1 MRDDDGDG
9 SDGAEARATAHV
21 ALPGTPERR
30 CGTRRRRGSAR
41 YLSDALGSDDDEDG
55 EALLDVGAVE
65 ERDGYDSGSDYE
77 EAGRRGG
84 AGGAPAVP
92 ARLQR
97 PPGARAIKALST
109 DPHVLSPQ
117 RKCPYGCGALVW
129 PEEGTVCCSAGK
141 HILGA
146 EYNPPIDDIYLQI
159 LTMEHVSK
167 DSRHLNAGLAM
178 GTQGIFPSKA
188 VGGLG
193 WHEQGGW
200 SHLSLFGTTYC
211 RMFPLSAN
219 NAFDNHLLPNH
230 LLLDGATKD
239 LGKDY
244 AERLLRTRAYL
255 RECHPLASSLCAIAD
270 VPGERVDLTPFM
282 RIEAQSLRSSAMEL
296 AFVSSGVRRA
306 EDHGAH
312 CAAAHRRAQAVR
324 GGHEQQGAAVARGRA
339 RGHHPPQAPHGGH
352 AHVRRAAARHAARGA
367 ARLHGLRGAH

>member
-1 MRDDDGDG
+1 MDDDAGADGDG
-9 SDGAEARATAHV
+9 AEVLAAAPV
-21 ALPGTPERR
+21 DLPGTPERGR
-30 CGTRRRRGSAR
+30 GKRVRRGSAR
-41 YLSDALGSDDDEDG
+41 YLSDTLGSDDDEDG

-65 ERDGYDSGSDYE
+65 ERDGGDSGSDYE

-129 PEEGTVCCSAGK
+129 PKEGTVCCSAGK

-146 EYNPPIDDIYLQI
+146 EYNPPIDASYMEI

-167 DSRHLNAGLAM
+167 DSRHLKAGLAM

-200 SHLSLFGTTYC
+200 SHLSQEYALVQHSRQVEDTLNFQRFGGLQAKLK
-211 RMFPLSAN
+211 RRRDVNP
-219 NAFDNHLLPNH
+219 
-230 LLLDGATKD
+230 
-239 LGKDY
+239 
-244 AERLLRTRAYL
+244 
-255 RECHPLASSLCAIAD
+255 RE
-270 VPGERVDLTPFM
+270 G
-282 RIEAQSLRSSAMEL
+282 
-296 AFVSSGVRRA
+296 
-306 EDHGAH
+306 
-312 CAAAHRRAQAVR
+312 
-324 GGHEQQGAAVARGRA
+324 QQGAGSRVALTASVVGSFK
-339 RGHHPPQAPHGGH
+339 
-352 AHVRRAAARHAARGA
+352 
-367 ARLHGLRGAH
+367 